1 MTQSIQAQLDAHTIR
16 GKHVRS
22 LVDSADARRADR
34 ADRQIDVD
42 EVLDGTD
49 GCIRSTVWS
58 AEGERQYDVTI
69 TPVTPRGDHF
79 DWRWSCTCPD
89 ASKGIH
95 GPCKHTIAV
104 ADHWLEDQARPMFRF
119 LRHLLATE
127 SEMDE
132 GYEPPD
138 E

>member
-1 MTQSIQAQLDAHTIR
+1 MSNVQAQLDAHTTR

-22 LVDSADARRADR
+22 LVDSADARRVRR
-34 ADRQIDVD
+34 ADQQIDVD
-42 EVLDGTD
+42 EVLDGVD
-49 GCIRSTVWS
+49 GVIRSTVLS
-58 AEGERQYDVTI
+58 SEGTLQYDVAI
-69 TPVTPRGDHF
+69 TPVTAQGDRY

-89 ASKGIH
+89 ASKGVH

-104 ADHWLEDQARPMFRF
+104 AEYWLEEQARPMFRF
-119 LRHLLATE
+119 LRHLLAAE